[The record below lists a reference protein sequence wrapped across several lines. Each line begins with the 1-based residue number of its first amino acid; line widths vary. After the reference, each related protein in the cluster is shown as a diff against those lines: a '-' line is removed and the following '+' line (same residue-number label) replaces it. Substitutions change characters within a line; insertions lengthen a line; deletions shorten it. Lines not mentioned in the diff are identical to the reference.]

1 MSAAVDAMVKA
12 LKALADHDTHAAEV
26 FVNQL
31 YVAMMQH
38 EYTRFGI
45 ERTGEEFVKLG
56 LETPTELDNA
66 MGRVRYKVR
75 KDSEG
80 LWTVQ
85 WRKGIWTTVA
95 SFASFKNA
103 HDYVRDLIYGEQDD
117 YAQAR

>member
-1 MSAAVDAMVKA
+1 MGRPDSRRRRRRNKHQMSAAVDAMVKA

-56 LETPTELDNA
+56 LETPTE
-66 MGRVRYKVR
+66 
-75 KDSEG
+75 
-80 LWTVQ
+80 
-85 WRKGIWTTVA
+85 
-95 SFASFKNA
+95 
-103 HDYVRDLIYGEQDD
+103 
-117 YAQAR
+117 